1 MDYDAER
8 REIRLDREL
17 SNLDKFVIKFCNL
30 LDSYVIVSGYVSI
43 LLGRS
48 RATEDV
54 NLLVPD
60 MTREEFFAVWKR
72 IHDNEF
78 WCINTP
84 DFEEAFK
91 MLKEH
96 AIRFAK
102 KEPVP
107 NIEFKMIKNDWDKY
121 SFDNKLKVIA
131 GGNVFFISPLE
142 IQIAFKLFLASN
154 GSEEEINSDKDIE
167 DARHLYKLFLDKINK
182 DELFRML
189 EILNIKEK
197 LRWL

>member
-1 MDYDAER
+1 MIYDVQKG
-8 REIRLDREL
+8 EIKLSRILNKLDQ
-17 SNLDKFVIKFCNL
+17 FVADFCGL
-30 LDSYVIVSGYVSI
+30 LDNYVIVSGYVSI

-54 NLLVPD
+54 DLLVPE
-60 MTREEFFAVWKR
+60 MTKDEFSKVWKR
-72 IHDNEF
+72 IHDNGF

-84 DFEEAFK
+84 DFEDAFK

-107 NIEFKMIKNDWDKY
+107 NMEFKMIKNDFDKY
-121 SFDNKLKVIA
+121 SFNNKIKVIA
-131 GGNVFFISPLE
+131 GETIFFISPLE
-142 IQIAFKLFLASN
+142 MQIPFKLFLVAE

-167 DARHLYKLFLDKINK
+167 DARHLYKLFSDKINK
-182 DELFRML
+182 EEFLK
-189 EILNIKEK
+189 IVNKLNVKDK
-197 LRWL
+197 LKWL